1 MDGPPRGD
9 VPNERWGHAA
19 ALWGGQ
25 LVVCLGTDDGGE
37 TNTISMLSL
46 DTLSW
51 DAGRQRR
58 HAERPGDA
66 LVEGKLFT
74 VGGEEAGARGP
85 DKMQFNLGGY
95 TMVFDG
101 VDDEIMVPNLP
112 TVLPDAY
119 TLECWCGRR
128 ARGRR

>member
-1 MDGPPRGD
+1 MWEPQSEGWTVLAPRGD

-51 DAGRQRR
+51 DAWDGSGVTRSGQ
-58 HAERPGDA
+58 ATA
-66 LVEGKLFT
+66 LV
-74 VGGEEAGARGP
+74 GARP
-85 DKMQFNLGGY
+85 RIPPPATSGGQ
-95 TMVFDG
+95 
-101 VDDEIMVPNLP
+101 PP
-112 TVLPDAY
+112 TSGHP
-119 TLECWCGRR
+119 RKR
-128 ARGRR
+128 